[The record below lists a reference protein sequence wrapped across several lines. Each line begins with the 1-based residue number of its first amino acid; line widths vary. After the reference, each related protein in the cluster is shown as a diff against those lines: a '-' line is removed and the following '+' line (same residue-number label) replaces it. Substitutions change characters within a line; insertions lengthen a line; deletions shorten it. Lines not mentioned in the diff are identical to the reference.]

1 MASEADAGSGLG
13 TCCGGG
19 IVAALKG
26 DKANAN
32 PITAEI
38 CRATIEKLVLSN
50 QAVNDSVAYKDEL
63 VQLSAQHAKIRG
75 PVNQAVA
82 FLLQARADNPI
93 SNYESEARAAK

>member
-1 MASEADAGSGLG
+1 MVSEADAGSGFG
-13 TCCGGG
+13 TCCGAG

-32 PITAEI
+32 PITPES

-50 QAVNDSVAYKDEL
+50 QAVNDSVSYKDEL